1 MSTAP
6 KILVADDSLTIRKL
20 VEAVLCQE
28 GYEVITAD
36 TGADCLAKATA
47 EKPRL
52 ILLDYILPDMQGT
65 EVCRNLINAPDTW
78 EIPVLMMSS
87 NGNAI
92 RQLYQD
98 LNNVVDYLTKPF
110 APNILKAVVGHLLRD
125 SRNAEAPP
133 ADTQS
138 APAAEAMPKDF
149 MDKVSRLLNLMES
162 SPAPSVQEGAPADQI
177 PTSETPEKPAT
188 KPKAK
193 SRRSRKVTANTGAS
207 DAMARK
213 FRLAIQKHL
222 RGRMNL
228 IPDWEMT
235 RGTEDPEDFF
245 LERLLSKDVLSDLS
259 STLMKTA
266 GMPAGGAG
274 ALRCPSA
281 LVPLDTMLRHL
292 QTTTAT
298 GELRIE
304 TADEIVLVCVDQGQ
318 VVLLSSNHPRNYCA
332 GALCDFGA
340 VPHTAI
346 ADAVRAQEEQ
356 SLPFFVSLHEQGL
369 LPEGTSL
376 EELLRAQGEK
386 CLSRAFSA
394 PEAVVSFHPLTRLSA
409 MVRAHRCEMA
419 LDQLLLSCYRTVDDW
434 FTLEKQFPDMEAT
447 LGPTPELETQFTS
460 LQLERDED
468 EVLQAVRLVCTVAE
482 LVDLT
487 GLKQFEVCRVLYRF
501 LKLGMVR
508 HGARRSNDDRVDEDL
523 TASAAQPAPAP
534 VLESTFDPAPEPIV
548 DASVEPA
555 PEPMPTAIPDAAP
568 AVVPAQ
574 TAPEPIMNRE
584 SEPVDAMMSGTYGLV
599 WPTETSPGSAAVPAV
614 EPAEAVRPPMM
625 ASAE

>member
-20 VEAVLCQE
+20 VETVLCQD
-28 GYEVITAD
+28 GYEVITAE
-36 TGADCLAKATA
+36 TGADCLAKAAA

-65 EVCRNLINAPDTW
+65 EVCRNLINTPDTW

-125 SRNAEAPP
+125 SRPAEAP
-133 ADTQS
+133 AAETQS
-138 APAAEAMPKDF
+138 APAEAMPKDF
-149 MDKVSRLLNLMES
+149 MDKVSRLLDLMETK
-162 SPAPSVQEGAPADQI
+162 PAPAEAAPNAEQAPAQ
-177 PTSETPEKPAT
+177 EKAEKPAP
-188 KPKAK
+188 KAKAK
-193 SRRSRKVTANTGAS
+193 SRRSRKVTASNAVP
-207 DAMARK
+207 DALARK

-222 RGRMNL
+222 RTRMNL

-245 LERLLSKDVLSDLS
+245 LERLLSKDVLADLS
-259 STLMKTA
+259 STLLKTV
-266 GMPAGGAG
+266 GMPAGGPG
-274 ALRCPSA
+274 ALRCPSD

-292 QTTTAT
+292 QASSAT

-304 TADEIVLVCVDQGQ
+304 TADETVLVCIDQGV

-356 SLPFFVSLHEQGL
+356 SLPFFVSLHEQGF

-376 EELLRAQGEK
+376 EDLLKAQGEK
-386 CLSRAFSA
+386 CLSRAFAA
-394 PEAVVSFHPLTRLSA
+394 PEAIVSFHPLTRLSA
-409 MVRAHRCEMA
+409 MVRANRCEMP
-419 LDQLLLSCYRTVDDW
+419 LDQLLLGCFRMVDDW

-447 LGPTPELETQFTS
+447 LGPSPELETRISS
-460 LQLERDED
+460 LHLEPQED
-468 EVLQAVRLVCTVAE
+468 EVLQAVRLVCTVGE

-487 GLKQFEVCRVLYRF
+487 GYKQFEVCQVLYRF
-501 LKLGMVR
+501 LKLGLIR
-508 HGARRSNDDRVDEDL
+508 HGARRSNDDRVDEGL
-523 TASAAQPAPAP
+523 AAPTVQAQLAPEANILPAPAP
-534 VLESTFDPAPEPIV
+534 VYEVSVEAAPEPIA
-548 DASVEPA
+548 ASAVVAEAAPVLPPITSVPAPAADIQPAPKSEVEP
-555 PEPMPTAIPDAAP
+555 
-568 AVVPAQ
+568 
-574 TAPEPIMNRE
+574 
-584 SEPVDAMMSGTYGLV
+584 GTYGLV
-599 WPTETSPGSAAVPAV
+599 WPEETAAEQAPVPVSSNA
-614 EPAEAVRPPMM
+614 
-625 ASAE
+625 

>member
-20 VEAVLCQE
+20 VETVLCQE
-28 GYEVITAD
+28 GYEVITAE
-36 TGADCLAKATA
+36 TGADCLSKATV

-65 EVCRNLINAPDTW
+65 EVCRNLINSPDTW

-125 SRNAEAPP
+125 SRAAEAP
-133 ADTQS
+133 AAEAQN
-138 APAAEAMPKDF
+138 APAEAMPKDF
-149 MDKVSRLLNLMES
+149 MDKVSRLLDLMENK
-162 SPAPSVQEGAPADQI
+162 PAPATAAAEQASTAEVPE
-177 PTSETPEKPAT
+177 EKPAA

-193 SRRSRKVTANTGAS
+193 ARRSRKVTAGSAVPE
-207 DAMARK
+207 ALARK

-222 RGRMNL
+222 RTRMNL

-235 RGTEDPEDFF
+235 RGAEDPEEFF
-245 LERLLSKDVLSDLS
+245 LERLLTKDLLADLS
-259 STLMKTA
+259 STLLKTV

-274 ALRCPSA
+274 ALRCPSG
-281 LVPLDTMLRHL
+281 LVPLDTMLRHF
-292 QTTTAT
+292 QSSNAT

-304 TADEIVLVCVDQGQ
+304 TADENVLVCMDQGQ

-356 SLPFFVSLHEQGL
+356 SLPFFVSLHEQGY

-376 EELLRAQGEK
+376 EDLLRAQGEK
-386 CLSRAFSA
+386 CLSRAFAS

-409 MVRAHRCEMA
+409 MVRANRCEMP
-419 LDQLLLSCYRTVDDW
+419 LDQLLLGCFRTVDDW

-447 LGPTPELETQFTS
+447 LGPTPELETRIAS
-460 LQLERDED
+460 LKLEPQED

-482 LVDLT
+482 LVELT
-487 GLKQFEVCRVLYRF
+487 GYKEFEVCRILYRF
-501 LKLGMVR
+501 LKLGLVR
-508 HGARRSNDDRVDEDL
+508 HGARRSNDDRVDEDM
-523 TASAAQPAPAP
+523 AAPAAQPVPAP
-534 VLESTFDPAPEPIV
+534 GVET
-548 DASVEPA
+548 SVEPA
-555 PEPMPTAIPDAAP
+555 PAPIPDTGVESTPEPTAAPVLNSAPAMTPEPAVEPMMNHAP
-568 AVVPAQ
+568 APGHDM
-574 TAPEPIMNRE
+574 EP
-584 SEPVDAMMSGTYGLV
+584 GTHGLV
-599 WPTETSPGSAAVPAV
+599 WPAELSP
-614 EPAEAVRPPMM
+614 